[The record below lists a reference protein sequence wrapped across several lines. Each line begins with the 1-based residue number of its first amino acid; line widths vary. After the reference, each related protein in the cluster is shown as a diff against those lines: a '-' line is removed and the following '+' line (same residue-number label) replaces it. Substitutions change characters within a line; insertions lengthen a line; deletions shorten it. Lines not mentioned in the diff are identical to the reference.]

1 MLPVLQAMCIRMI
14 TATFKK
20 KHSISSPYWVFEV
33 YAHLLH
39 LTPPEHT
46 HTHTYF
52 NWISLPGQRSIL
64 SALLIMWIFKEEI
77 SCSRDWLH
85 ILFVTVCSLFMHIV
99 WYIFEHTF
107 FFCLISSMFDHIL
120 NIKCHKCQVKSSTA
134 LLIADVLQHRS
145 VHLWLIKRVIK
156 VWIETQ
162 RDPFFFRLY
171 IATHI

>member
-1 MLPVLQAMCIRMI
+1 
-14 TATFKK
+14 
-20 KHSISSPYWVFEV
+20 
-33 YAHLLH
+33 
-39 LTPPEHT
+39 
-46 HTHTYF
+46 
-52 NWISLPGQRSIL
+52 LPGQRSIL

-85 ILFVTVCSLFMHIV
+85 ILFVTVCSLFMRIV

-162 RDPFFFRLY
+162 RDPFFSGSILPLISKSPGRVYYYLSSNLPKAFGPSFSRTSNYMLMWTEIWPFYNCRLQKKNKKNVMVV
-171 IATHI
+171 